1 MLRRRH
7 TRMRFP
13 VPVSATEPFAVLQ
26 ESDLAK
32 RQRIEGTLFLGREP
46 MPSGKL
52 AQYADLKDGNE
63 SRTIVRHLNEQYD
76 QTGRAFRVEEVGG
89 GFQLMTRPVFS
100 QWLRRF
106 EHIPNTKRLSS
117 PAMETLSV
125 IAYEQP
131 ATRADVEAIRGVGC
145 GEVLRQLM
153 ERDMVKIAGRSDD
166 LGRPYIYATTRKF
179 LQAFGLTSLEELPE
193 IKHSPVL
200 LNALDDEEDDSADD
214 IDEIEELDDDTD
226 DDSDNS
232 QDDDKDDADQD
243 SDQGSDQSSDDFD
256 DDDLEELE
264 DDDWDDEDD
273 EDEEGDEGD
282 EGDEDGDDD
291 QEGDDDDGD
300 ESSGWEEVEDDD
312 DDDDDDESGWED
324 DYDDLDDKEDDDDDD
339 EEDEEDNSDDD
350 SDE

>member
-13 VPVSATEPFAVLQ
+13 VVTTEQIVAMP
-26 ESDLAK
+26 ESELAK
-32 RQRIEGTLFLGREP
+32 RQRVEGTLFLGREP
-46 MPSGKL
+46 MPSRKL
-52 AQYADLKDGNE
+52 AQFADLKDSNE
-63 SRTIVRHLNEQYD
+63 ARTIVRHLNEQYD

-106 EHIPNTKRLSS
+106 EHIPNAKRLSS

-153 ERDMVKIAGRSDD
+153 ERDMVKIAGRSED
-166 LGRPYIYATTRKF
+166 LGRPYLYATPRKF

-193 IKHSPVL
+193 IKRSQIL
-200 LNALDDEEDDSADD
+200 MNASDNKDEELTSE
-214 IDEIEELDDDTD
+214 IDEIESLDEEQDADLDDDTAND
-226 DDSDNS
+226 PDER
-232 QDDDKDDADQD
+232 
-243 SDQGSDQSSDDFD
+243 DDFD
-256 DDDLEELE
+256 EDDLEELE

-273 EDEEGDEGD
+273 DEGEDEGEE
-282 EGDEDGDDD
+282 DDD
-291 QEGDDDDGD
+291 
-300 ESSGWEEVEDDD
+300 SSWEEVEDDD
-312 DDDDDDESGWED
+312 EDDESGWED
-324 DYDDLDDKEDDDDDD
+324 DYDDLEDDG
-339 EEDEEDNSDDD
+339 EDSGD
-350 SDE
+350 

>member
-13 VPVSATEPFAVLQ
+13 VVTTEQIVAMP
-26 ESDLAK
+26 ESELAK
-32 RQRIEGTLFLGREP
+32 RQRVEGTLFLGREP
-46 MPSGKL
+46 MPSRKL
-52 AQYADLKDGNE
+52 AQFADLKDSNE
-63 SRTIVRHLNEQYD
+63 ARTIVRHLNEQYD

-106 EHIPNTKRLSS
+106 EHIPNAKRLSS

-153 ERDMVKIAGRSDD
+153 ERDMVKIAGRSED
-166 LGRPYIYATTRKF
+166 LGRPYLYATTRKF

-193 IKHSPVL
+193 IKRSQIL
-200 LNALDDEEDDSADD
+200 MNASDNKGEELTSE
-214 IDEIEELDDDTD
+214 IDEIESLDEEQDADLDDDTA
-226 DDSDNS
+226 N
-232 QDDDKDDADQD
+232 DADE
-243 SDQGSDQSSDDFD
+243 SDDFD
-256 DDDLEELE
+256 EDDLEELE

-273 EDEEGDEGD
+273 DEDED
-282 EGDEDGDDD
+282 
-291 QEGDDDDGD
+291 
-300 ESSGWEEVEDDD
+300 SSWEEVEDDD
-312 DDDDDDESGWED
+312 EDDESGWED
-324 DYDDLDDKEDDDDDD
+324 DYDDLEDDS
-339 EEDEEDNSDDD
+339 EDSDD
-350 SDE
+350 

>member
-13 VPVSATEPFAVLQ
+13 VVTTEQIVVMP
-26 ESDLAK
+26 ESELAK
-32 RQRIEGTLFLGREP
+32 RQRVEGTLFLGREP
-46 MPSGKL
+46 MPSRKL
-52 AQYADLKDGNE
+52 AQFADLKDSNE
-63 SRTIVRHLNEQYD
+63 ARTIVRHLNEQYD

-106 EHIPNTKRLSS
+106 EHIPNAKRLSS

-153 ERDMVKIAGRSDD
+153 ERDMVKIAGRSED
-166 LGRPYIYATTRKF
+166 LGRPYLYATTRKF

-193 IKHSPVL
+193 IKRSQIL
-200 LNALDDEEDDSADD
+200 MNASDNKDEELTSE
-214 IDEIEELDDDTD
+214 IDEIESLDEEQDADLDDDTAND
-226 DDSDNS
+226 PDESD
-232 QDDDKDDADQD
+232 
-243 SDQGSDQSSDDFD
+243 GFD
-256 DDDLEELE
+256 EDDLEELE

-273 EDEEGDEGD
+273 DEDDDEGEDEGEE
-282 EGDEDGDDD
+282 DDD
-291 QEGDDDDGD
+291 
-300 ESSGWEEVEDDD
+300 SSWEEVEDDD
-312 DDDDDDESGWED
+312 EDDESGWED
-324 DYDDLDDKEDDDDDD
+324 DYDDLEDDG
-339 EEDEEDNSDDD
+339 EDSGD
-350 SDE
+350 

>member
-13 VPVSATEPFAVLQ
+13 VVTTEQIVAMP
-26 ESDLAK
+26 ESELAK
-32 RQRIEGTLFLGREP
+32 RQRVEGTLFLGREP
-46 MPSGKL
+46 MPSRKL
-52 AQYADLKDGNE
+52 AQFADLKDSNE
-63 SRTIVRHLNEQYD
+63 ARTIVRHLNEQYD

-106 EHIPNTKRLSS
+106 EHIPNAKRLSS

-153 ERDMVKIAGRSDD
+153 ERDMVKIAGRSED
-166 LGRPYIYATTRKF
+166 LGRPYLYATTRKF

-193 IKHSPVL
+193 IKRSQIL
-200 LNALDDEEDDSADD
+200 MNASDNKGEELTSE
-214 IDEIEELDDDTD
+214 IDEIESLDEEQDADLDDDTAND
-226 DDSDNS
+226 PDER
-232 QDDDKDDADQD
+232 
-243 SDQGSDQSSDDFD
+243 DDFD
-256 DDDLEELE
+256 EDDLEELE

-273 EDEEGDEGD
+273 DEGED
-282 EGDEDGDDD
+282 EGDEDDD
-291 QEGDDDDGD
+291 
-300 ESSGWEEVEDDD
+300 SSWEEVEDDD
-312 DDDDDDESGWED
+312 EDDESGWED
-324 DYDDLDDKEDDDDDD
+324 DYDDLEDDS
-339 EEDEEDNSDDD
+339 EDSDD
-350 SDE
+350 

>member
-13 VPVSATEPFAVLQ
+13 VVTTEQFVVMP
-26 ESDLAK
+26 ESELAK
-32 RQRIEGTLFLGREP
+32 RQRVEGTLFLGREP
-46 MPSGKL
+46 MPSRKL
-52 AQYADLKDGNE
+52 AQFADLKDSNE
-63 SRTIVRHLNEQYD
+63 ARTIVRHLNEQYD

-106 EHIPNTKRLSS
+106 EHIPNAKRLSS

-153 ERDMVKIAGRSDD
+153 ERDMVKIAGRSED
-166 LGRPYIYATTRKF
+166 LGRPYLYATTRKF

-193 IKHSPVL
+193 IKRSQIL
-200 LNALDDEEDDSADD
+200 MNASDNKGEELTSE
-214 IDEIEELDDDTD
+214 IDEIESLDEEQDADLDDDTA
-226 DDSDNS
+226 N
-232 QDDDKDDADQD
+232 DADE
-243 SDQGSDQSSDDFD
+243 SDDFD
-256 DDDLEELE
+256 EDDLEELE

-273 EDEEGDEGD
+273 DEDED
-282 EGDEDGDDD
+282 
-291 QEGDDDDGD
+291 
-300 ESSGWEEVEDDD
+300 SSWEEVEDDD
-312 DDDDDDESGWED
+312 EDDESGWED
-324 DYDDLDDKEDDDDDD
+324 DYDDLEDDS
-339 EEDEEDNSDDD
+339 EDSDD
-350 SDE
+350 

>member
-13 VPVSATEPFAVLQ
+13 VVTTEQIVAMP
-26 ESDLAK
+26 ESELAK
-32 RQRIEGTLFLGREP
+32 RQRVEGTLFLGREP
-46 MPSGKL
+46 MPSRKL
-52 AQYADLKDGNE
+52 AQFADLKDSNE
-63 SRTIVRHLNEQYD
+63 ARTIVRHLNEQYD

-106 EHIPNTKRLSS
+106 EHIPNAKRLSS

-153 ERDMVKIAGRSDD
+153 ERDMVKIAGRSED
-166 LGRPYIYATTRKF
+166 LGRPYLYATTRKF

-193 IKHSPVL
+193 IKRSQIL
-200 LNALDDEEDDSADD
+200 MNASDNKGEELTSE
-214 IDEIEELDDDTD
+214 IDEIESLDEEQDADLDDDTAND
-226 DDSDNS
+226 PDER
-232 QDDDKDDADQD
+232 
-243 SDQGSDQSSDDFD
+243 DDFD
-256 DDDLEELE
+256 EDDLEELE

-273 EDEEGDEGD
+273 DEDED
-282 EGDEDGDDD
+282 
-291 QEGDDDDGD
+291 
-300 ESSGWEEVEDDD
+300 SSWEEVEDDD
-312 DDDDDDESGWED
+312 EDDESGWED
-324 DYDDLDDKEDDDDDD
+324 DYDDLEDDS
-339 EEDEEDNSDDD
+339 EDSDD
-350 SDE
+350 

>member
-13 VPVSATEPFAVLQ
+13 VVTTEQIVVMP
-26 ESDLAK
+26 ESELAK
-32 RQRIEGTLFLGREP
+32 RQRVEGTLFLGREP
-46 MPSGKL
+46 MPSRKL
-52 AQYADLKDGNE
+52 AQFADLKDSNE
-63 SRTIVRHLNEQYD
+63 ARTIVRHLNEQYD

-106 EHIPNTKRLSS
+106 EHIPNPKRLSS

-153 ERDMVKIAGRSDD
+153 ERDMVKIAGRSED
-166 LGRPYIYATTRKF
+166 LGRPYLYTTTRKF

-193 IKHSPVL
+193 IKRSQIL
-200 LNALDDEEDDSADD
+200 MNASDNKDEELTSE
-214 IDEIEELDDDTD
+214 IDEIESLDEEQDADLDDDTAND
-226 DDSDNS
+226 PDESD
-232 QDDDKDDADQD
+232 
-243 SDQGSDQSSDDFD
+243 GFD
-256 DDDLEELE
+256 EDDLEELE

-273 EDEEGDEGD
+273 DEDDDEGEDEGEE
-282 EGDEDGDDD
+282 DDD
-291 QEGDDDDGD
+291 
-300 ESSGWEEVEDDD
+300 SSWEEVEDDD
-312 DDDDDDESGWED
+312 EDDESGWED
-324 DYDDLDDKEDDDDDD
+324 DYDDLEDDGEDDG
-339 EEDEEDNSDDD
+339 EDSGD
-350 SDE
+350 

>member
-13 VPVSATEPFAVLQ
+13 VVTTEQIVAMP
-26 ESDLAK
+26 ESELAK
-32 RQRIEGTLFLGREP
+32 RQRVEGTLFLGREP
-46 MPSGKL
+46 MPSRKL
-52 AQYADLKDGNE
+52 AQFADLKDSNE
-63 SRTIVRHLNEQYD
+63 ARTIVRHLNEQYD

-106 EHIPNTKRLSS
+106 EHIPNAKRLSS

-153 ERDMVKIAGRSDD
+153 ERDMVKIAGRSED
-166 LGRPYIYATTRKF
+166 LGRPYLYATTRKF

-193 IKHSPVL
+193 IKRSQIL
-200 LNALDDEEDDSADD
+200 MNASDNKGEELTSE
-214 IDEIEELDDDTD
+214 IDEIESLDEEQDADLDDDTA
-226 DDSDNS
+226 N
-232 QDDDKDDADQD
+232 DADE
-243 SDQGSDQSSDDFD
+243 SDDFD
-256 DDDLEELE
+256 EDDLEELE

-273 EDEEGDEGD
+273 DEGED
-282 EGDEDGDDD
+282 EGDEDDD
-291 QEGDDDDGD
+291 
-300 ESSGWEEVEDDD
+300 SSWEEVEDDD
-312 DDDDDDESGWED
+312 EDDESGWED
-324 DYDDLDDKEDDDDDD
+324 DYDDLEDDS
-339 EEDEEDNSDDD
+339 EDSDD
-350 SDE
+350 